1 MKQIILAS
9 QSPRRKELLE
19 KCGYPF
25 ITEPADIDETL
36 NPSLSLQGAI
46 KDLAARKAEHIF
58 EKHPDAIVI
67 GSDTIVTIDDEVLG
81 KPKDDAHAFTMLR
94 KLQGRTHEVIT
105 GIAIFSNE
113 EKWTDVSIS
122 KVTFS
127 PMSDEEIK
135 TYIATKECND
145 KAGAYA
151 IQEYGGRYITHIEG
165 DYYSIMGLP
174 LSKVYGQLKKKYAVS
189 DTEK

>member
-127 PMSDEEIK
+127 PLSNNCE
-135 TYIATKECND
+135 
-145 KAGAYA
+145 KAN
-151 IQEYGGRYITHIEG
+151 
-165 DYYSIMGLP
+165 LN
-174 LSKVYGQLKKKYAVS
+174 
-189 DTEK
+189 

>member
-67 GSDTIVTIDDEVLG
+67 GSDTIVTIENEVLG

-127 PMSDEEIK
+127 PMSDAEIK
-135 TYIATKECND
+135 AYIATKECND

-151 IQEYGGRYITHIEG
+151 IQGYGGRYITHIEG
-165 DYYSIMGLP
+165 NYYSIMGLP
-174 LSKVYGQLKKKYAVS
+174 LSKVYEQLKKEYAVS